1 MRTFRGQGWLQ
12 RHRFNK
18 LAWLVLA
25 LVLAMALTASAISC
39 GPARDDTGK
48 IGVVVTLV
56 PAGDFVENVGGD
68 KVDVTVMVPPGASPH
83 TYEPI
88 PSQMVAVSQA
98 DMYVKVG
105 SGVEFELEWMDEVI
119 EANSDVLVVDSSVGV
134 ELMGS
139 DPHIWNS
146 PVNAKIMVENICDG
160 LTKVDPDNASFYAE
174 NRDDYLKELDILDEY
189 IHYKLDGFTNRN
201 FMIYHPSFGYFARE
215 YGLTQLAVEHGGKD
229 PTPQVIQ
236 DCIDKARQYDLDYMF
251 VAPQFATDDCETI
264 ADEIGGQ
271 TAPMDPLAEN
281 YIANMERIAD
291 ALVLEFED

>member
-12 RHRFNK
+12 RHRFTG

-39 GPARDDTGK
+39 GPEKGETGK

-56 PAGDFVENVGGD
+56 PVGDFVENVGGD

-98 DMYVKVG
+98 GVYVKVG
-105 SGVEFELEWMDEVI
+105 SGVEFELEWMGEVI
-119 EANSDVLVVDSSVGV
+119 EANPDMLVVDSSVDV

-146 PVNAKIMVENICDG
+146 PVNAKIMVENICNG
-160 LTKVDPDNASFYAE
+160 LAKVDPDNASFYAK
-174 NRDDYLKELDILDEY
+174 NRDDYLKELGILDGY
-189 IHYKLDGFTNRN
+189 IHCKLDGFTNRN
-201 FMIYHPSFGYFARE
+201 FMIYHPSFGYFASE
-215 YGLTQLAVEHGGKD
+215 YDLTQLAVEHGGKE

-264 ADEIGGQ
+264 AGEIGGQ

-281 YIANMERIAD
+281 YIANMGRIAD
-291 ALVLEFED
+291 ALALEFED

>member
-1 MRTFRGQGWLQ
+1 MQQ
-12 RHRFNK
+12 KHRFTG
-18 LAWLVLA
+18 LASLVLVLVLA
-25 LVLAMALTASAISC
+25 ITLTAFAISC

-56 PAGDFVENVGGD
+56 PVADFVENVGGD
-68 KVDVTVMVPPGASPH
+68 KVDITVMVPPGASPH
-83 TYEPI
+83 TYGPI
-88 PSQMVAVSQA
+88 PSQMVAVSEA

-119 EANSDVLVVDSSVGV
+119 EANPNMLVVDSSVGV

-146 PVNAKIMVENICDG
+146 PVNAKLMVENICDG

-174 NRDDYLKELDILDEY
+174 NRDDYLKELDILDGY

-201 FMIYHPSFGYFARE
+201 FMIYHPAFGYFASE
-215 YGLTQLAVEHGGKD
+215 YGLMQLAVKYSGKE

-264 ADEIGGQ
+264 ADDIGGQ

-281 YIANMERIAD
+281 YIANMGRIAN
-291 ALVLEFED
+291 ALALEFED